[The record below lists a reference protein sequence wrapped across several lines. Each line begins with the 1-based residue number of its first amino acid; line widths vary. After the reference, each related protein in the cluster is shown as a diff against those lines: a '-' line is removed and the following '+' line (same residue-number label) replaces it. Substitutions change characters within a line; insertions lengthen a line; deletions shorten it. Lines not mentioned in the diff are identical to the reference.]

1 MSDFSRLW
9 QRVLRGGRGME
20 TTESVAPPR
29 QRLLAHF
36 AMLAF
41 SALVAGSFT
50 TGALAVPYI
59 EPVPLNALRFLVAA
73 LAMGIFVFRPGGAR
87 LALPAAPWR
96 FAVMGVLMA
105 TYFVTMFMA
114 LKVTRPVATSAVYTL
129 VPLLTAASA
138 FFLVGQRAGPPV
150 LLSLVLA
157 ALGALWVIFRGDVA
171 ALLRFEIGEGE
182 LIFFFGCLAYAI
194 YTPLL
199 KRFSRGETALVLSFW
214 TVLASAICI
223 ALAGLPAI
231 AATDWLQLPPVVWGT
246 VLYLAIG
253 STAVCFFLIQFAS
266 LRLPASKVVA
276 YVYLT
281 PVFVILFEALA
292 GHGWPSVSVAAGAA
306 VTVLGL
312 IVLARVRD

>member
-1 MSDFSRLW
+1 MTALTPENS
-9 QRVLRGGRGME
+9 
-20 TTESVAPPR
+20 R

-50 TGALAVPYI
+50 SGALAVPYI
-59 EPVPLNALRFLVAA
+59 KPVPLNAVRFLVAA
-73 LAMGIFVFRPGGAR
+73 LAMALVVFRPGGAR
-87 LALPAAPWR
+87 LALPRAPWR
-96 FAVMGVLMA
+96 FGVMGALTAV
-105 TYFVTMFMA
+105 YFVTMFIA
-114 LKVTRPVATSAVYTL
+114 LGITKPVATSAVYTL

-138 FFLVGQRAGPPV
+138 FFLVGQRSGPPV

-157 ALGALWVIFRGDVA
+157 GIGAIWVIFRGDLA
-171 ALLRFEIGEGE
+171 ALARFEVGEGE
-182 LIFFFGCLAYAI
+182 LIFLCGCIAYAI

-199 KRFSRGETALVLSFW
+199 KRFSRGEPALLMSFW

-223 ALAGLPAI
+223 TLAGLPDI
-231 AATDWLQLPPVVWGT
+231 AATDWLQLPPVVWLT
-246 VLYLAIG
+246 VLYLALG

-266 LRLPASKVVA
+266 LRLPAPKVVA

-292 GHGWPSVSVAAGAA
+292 GHGWPTPSIVAGAG

-312 IVLARVRD
+312 IVLAAVRD